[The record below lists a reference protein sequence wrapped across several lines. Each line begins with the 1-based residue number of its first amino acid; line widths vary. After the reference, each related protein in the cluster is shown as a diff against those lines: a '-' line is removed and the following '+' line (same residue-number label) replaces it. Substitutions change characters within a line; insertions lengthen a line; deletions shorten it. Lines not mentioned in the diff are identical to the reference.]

1 MAYIDT
7 DDHGVAELLFK
18 VQTVEVLL
26 EFRVHLLEQI
36 RINGNRLFDRWNKQE
51 LRRDALRVQ
60 FLLGLGVLVR
70 IAN

>member
-1 MAYIDT
+1 VAASVAYIDT

-36 RINGNRLFDRWNKQE
+36 
-51 LRRDALRVQ
+51 
-60 FLLGLGVLVR
+60 
-70 IAN
+70 